1 MKRFPEIA
9 RRAVSLAL
17 AASMSLSVLAPCASA
32 AATARDLENSVDE
45 LGNVDLSDEVYNVP
59 GDTAFTAADT
69 AADPLGGDDE
79 EEIDLDDLTEEQLAE
94 QAVVDEAGHTEHTP
108 DTDAEPVYE
117 QPATCAERGY
127 AIYPC
132 SFTLEQEDGTVAH
145 CYHQVVVW
153 LPLAD
158 HAWGEWQEPDD
169 ADSQKYR
176 VCTVCNAV
184 EYEDGTV
191 VTPGGIPITDPDQP
205 EWLPGDGQVDTCGLG
220 DYIRKQYNKVV
231 EGIKNAYNDLK
242 KDLDEKIEKAKA
254 DSQKTL
260 DERYPDDHDPSKS
273 NVLIQT
279 DKHDVTC
286 LEDGYIKYKCTRTDE
301 QRVSSS
307 INNPIKDIYNRLPSS
322 WQKKV
327 QDTLK
332 NNGLEALGNQLGND
346 KFTLSFDVKL
356 TCEHDENNPI
366 VVTTEK
372 AAGHHE
378 FPDENDPANWKV
390 TKKPTCKEDGEETL
404 TCIGACKGKEEGGV
418 KIRKIGHEDVEHQ
431 WVKIDS
437 VAATCEKDGYD
448 RYQCSVCGDKE
459 DRKTADAL
467 GHDYQ
472 NYADDRNP
480 ACQEQ
485 TATGHCTRCGGAD
498 TKVTSAALV
507 PHKFTTWTGT
517 GISVSGQ
524 YLYYES
530 TCDICHEKTKQIN
543 VAEKK
548 LDDLDEALDGD
559 PLTATDDELLEVDGL
574 YNGAKAAITVLE
586 YANKH
591 LHTSFNT
598 EKYTARLDEMTDRY
612 KKFEHESLQ
621 RGCEKTASEAIKKAH
636 ETIDNKDP
644 SEMTNDEMKEVIGA
658 YVAASAAVG
667 QLDDGR
673 AKKTELQA
681 ELAELKKTVEEIES
695 KYAQKVIEGVWDD
708 LKNGT
713 LDKTKLEALKK
724 TLEDLEPMIPDSLK
738 ESYEQVVDAVDAAIK
753 AIDLVNNA
761 SALIKKLQEEIKN
774 GNISQ
779 DTVKQ
784 LQDLVKQ
791 ARDLADQIK
800 ENPIL
805 KNAVDTIIK
814 NAEKALKEAAANKA
828 LDALKEA
835 IKNGDLSK
843 IDEAF
848 DQAQKAIDELRHY
861 APEVADKLS
870 NALEEIKKTYLHGIK
885 DELEKALKDGTY
897 QEKLDKLKD
906 VVKKYEDMIK
916 DIDASGAL
924 KELWDTILNEE
935 LTKLITDT
943 ANEINKIVNDKD
955 MSALDKIA
963 ALNELS
969 DDLHKQLED
978 IVGKDR
984 ADKLLEPFDKLIE
997 QAKETVAKAAAA
1009 AGDSLIKEAL
1019 KAIKQA
1025 VDSAENKEDAINQ
1038 IESIYDQAH
1047 ELLTKAGMSNEDAT
1061 AKLEPVR
1068 SAIDSVKKLLDESF
1082 VSMDTIKAAV
1092 DVLVDAMLESGTIE
1106 GGLHDLVRTVLDGK
1120 NLDPAVTRVIL
1131 VVARDVLKKA
1141 DWSRLTPSLLDDVM
1155 DMAIDKAKKKIS
1167 KKYNSTIAKI
1177 ANDLIDE
1184 LKPTMNDLVHKE
1196 VGQDTIDKVR
1206 DVFLN
1211 AIDNGIAGIDAG
1223 KNREE
1228 LLDTAR
1234 DDLLKLSPVI
1244 SAELKRIGAKAAES
1258 VNKEMHD
1265 KVTAALPGV
1274 ILPNL
1279 IGDLIGNLAEDIV
1292 NKEIGKEDPKITA
1305 EIDKYVKY
1313 LTCPGHKH
1321 ATRISQALGCTT
1333 DEIQE
1338 DYCTRC
1344 DWVFSKTKI
1353 ADALGHDPVTVPGVE
1368 PTETADG
1375 LTDGIQCARCGAWLE
1390 PQEVIPAQE
1399 PQYEK
1404 YLVKSAVTA
1413 DTAKA
1418 AGYKN
1423 QKKLD
1428 EAIDAALTK
1437 AGYQTAN
1444 SERFLAQVQT
1454 SIGILSNDRY
1464 PEDGVTG
1471 MVKLPAGAAGKNCT
1485 FYAVQVLTA
1494 DTHGYSAGDV
1504 VVTPLTVTSEGIS
1517 FKLPVQS
1524 VVAIAWKVN
1533 E

>member
-94 QAVVDEAGHTEHTP
+94 QAAVDASGHEEHTP

-191 VTPGGIPITDPDQP
+191 VTPGGIPVTDPDQP
-205 EWLPGDGQVDTCGLG
+205 EWLPGDGQVDTCG
-220 DYIRKQYNKVV
+220 IRDQVQKAVDDV
-231 EGIKNAYNDLK
+231 TNAYNKLK

-254 DSQKTL
+254 NAQKTL
-260 DERYPDDHDPSKS
+260 DKKYPNDHDPSKS
-273 NVLIQT
+273 KVLKQT
-279 DKHDVTC
+279 DKHDATC
-286 LEDGYIKYKCTRTDE
+286 LTDGYIKYKCTRTYKKP
-301 QRVSSS
+301 VSASTD
-307 INNPIKDIYNRLPSS
+307 NPIKDIYNALPGFLQTEV
-322 WQKKV
+322 QK
-327 QDTLK
+327 TLK
-332 NNGLEALGNQLGND
+332 KNGLEALGNQLGND
-346 KFTLSFDVKL
+346 KFTLSVKVPL
-356 TCEHDENNPI
+356 TCEHDEKNPI

-372 AAGHHE
+372 AVGHHE
-378 FPDENDPANWKV
+378 FPDENVPANWV
-390 TKKPTCKEDGEETL
+390 ETKKPTCTEDGVETL
-404 TCIGACKGKEEGGV
+404 TCIGACKGKEKGGTKTRPIPHGNV
-418 KIRKIGHEDVEHQ
+418 KHQ
-431 WVKIDS
+431 WGEEQRS
-437 VAATCEKDGYD
+437 EPTCTANGEI
-448 RYQCSVCGDKE
+448 YQICKVCGAKNTIE
-459 DRKTADAL
+459 ILAAL

-472 NYADDRNP
+472 NYVDDRKP
-480 ACQEQ
+480 ACQPQ
-485 TATGHCTRCGGAD
+485 TKTGHCTRCSEPD
-498 TKVTSAALV
+498 VITSAALI
-507 PHKFTTWTGT
+507 PHKFTKWEGT
-517 GISVSGQ
+517 TKVPIINE
-524 YLYYES
+524 YLFYES
-530 TCDICHEKTKQIN
+530 TCDICQTATKEIN
-543 VAEKK
+543 IADKK

-559 PLTATDDELLEVDGL
+559 PLTATDDELLKVDGL
-574 YNGAKAAITVLE
+574 YNGAKAAITALE
-586 YANKH
+586 YANEH
-591 LHTSFNT
+591 WHTSFNT
-598 EKYTARLDEMTDRY
+598 EKYTERLNGMTDRY

-724 TLEDLEPMIPDSLK
+724 TLEDLKDYIPDSLK

-753 AIDLVNNA
+753 AVDLINNA

-791 ARDLADQIK
+791 AGDLADQIK
-800 ENPIL
+800 KNPIL

-814 NAEKALKEAAANKA
+814 NAEEALKEAAANKA

-848 DQAQKAIDELRHY
+848 DQAQKAIDELRPY
-861 APEVADKLS
+861 APNVADKLS

-955 MSALDKIA
+955 KSALEKIA
-963 ALNELS
+963 ALNKLS

-1047 ELLTKAGMSNEDAT
+1047 ELLTKAGMSDKDAT

-1092 DVLVDAMLESGTIE
+1092 DVLVDAMLESNTIE

-1155 DMAIDKAKKKIS
+1155 DMAIDKAKKKVS

-1313 LTCPGHKH
+1313 LTCPGHVH

-1375 LTDGIQCARCGAWLE
+1375 LTDGIQCARCGAWIE
-1390 PQEVIPAQE
+1390 PQEVIPAEE